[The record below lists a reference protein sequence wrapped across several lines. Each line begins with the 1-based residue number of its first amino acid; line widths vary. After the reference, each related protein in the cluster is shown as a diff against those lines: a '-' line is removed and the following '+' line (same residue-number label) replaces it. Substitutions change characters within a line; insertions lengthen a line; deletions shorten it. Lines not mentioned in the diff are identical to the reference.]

1 MAYDNQERKAINILL
16 TFGSVFHFF
25 LINKNNA
32 CIYHCGVFQV
42 ENYDALL
49 DYEIN
54 AVGCDNFL
62 KIMKQNRKHQNVLP
76 SW

>member
-1 MAYDNQERKAINILL
+1 MAYDNQKRKAINILL
-16 TFGSVFHFF
+16 TFGSAFHFF

-32 CIYHCGVFQV
+32 FIYHCAVFQV

-54 AVGCDNFL
+54 AVGCGNF
-62 KIMKQNRKHQNVLP
+62 
-76 SW
+76 